1 MLQGQLSKLMSD
13 IDRFFFPLWWKLLAK
28 DFQEAHYASLIP
40 WKLSICILC
49 GFFALGMVD
58 VEKNTDKILVVYSAL
73 LTAAGIL
80 TAITSNS
87 IQQTLSIISSP
98 GFSSYL
104 DDNNILPYYLFFI
117 MYFQATMIL
126 SLLIIS
132 ISIFIMLSVEIRSVR
147 YVSLALGFSCFLY
160 SLIQTISSTILTRD
174 LIYYRSKFDRI
185 YKVSV

>member
-13 IDRFFFPLWWKLLAK
+13 IDRFFFPLWWKLLAR
-28 DFQEAHYASLIP
+28 DFKEGHYASLFP
-40 WKLSICILC
+40 WKLSICILL
-49 GFFALGMVD
+49 GFFALGSVD
-58 VEKNTDKILVVYSAL
+58 VENNTDKILVVYSAL

-80 TAITSNS
+80 TAITSTS

-104 DDNNILPYYLFFI
+104 DDNDILPYYLFFI
-117 MYFQATMIL
+117 MYFQTAMIL

-132 ISIFIMLSVEIRSVR
+132 LSIFVMLSVEIKSIR
-147 YVSLALGFSCFLY
+147 YVSLALGLSCFLY
-160 SLIQTISSTILTRD
+160 SLIQTFSSTILTRD

-185 YKVSV
+185 YKISI